1 MSSEQQQLLSP
12 LSFTEDYNDD
22 GIDIHDDIIIEEDY
36 TDATSTVETVDNG
49 LINKMKSCNLD
60 KSTILKRSHS
70 SNNVSS
76 SSLDD
81 ERYFNITMI
90 SKLQNIENSINNLT
104 DKFESL
110 RKKPKHNDKTNDN
123 DDYKII
129 NVNPYTLSIDC
140 NLNLTENFG
149 KIIGRNGT
157 NVKNLSNY
165 YNVLI
170 TVPTETERTI
180 FPRIILSTASTSNI
194 KYLHEAKDEIINI
207 LTSRKV

>member
-1 MSSEQQQLLSP
+1 MSLEQQQLLSP

-36 TDATSTVETVDNG
+36 TDDTSTVETADNS
-49 LINKMKSCNLD
+49 LIDKMKSCNLD

-129 NVNPYTLSIDC
+129 NVNQHTLSIDC